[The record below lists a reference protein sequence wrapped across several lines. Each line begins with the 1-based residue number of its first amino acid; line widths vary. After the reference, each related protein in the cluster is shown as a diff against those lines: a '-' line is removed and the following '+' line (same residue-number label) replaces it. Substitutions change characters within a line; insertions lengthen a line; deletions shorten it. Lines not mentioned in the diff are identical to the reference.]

1 MSSQTFIYRH
11 LLLIFSQCKEWG
23 FLLLEMFGPTLGTG
37 DYGHIT
43 IEHVSMLFRNHRSL
57 NKLSNQG
64 FEAAHKLQRQLYTK
78 ATSHDA
84 SNSTSSCKSIVVRH
98 IYKCRPSKLQSFLS
112 PWPVEN
118 NINVPGHSVFIW
130 VLFMVFLT
138 LKSVDIYTKINI
150 IYIMFAF
157 LFASFSLIV

>member
-1 MSSQTFIYRH
+1 MRIASANCSFIML
-11 LLLIFSQCKEWG
+11 LLLILSQCKEWG

-84 SNSTSSCKSIVVRH
+84 SVSTSSCKFIVVRY
-98 IYKCRPSKLQSFLS
+98 YKCQPTKLQPFWS
-112 PWPVEN
+112 PWPVGN
-118 NINVPGHSVFIW
+118 NFSITVLQQRWPIW
-130 VLFMVFLT
+130 
-138 LKSVDIYTKINI
+138 KPCI
-150 IYIMFAF
+150 
-157 LFASFSLIV
+157 

>member
-1 MSSQTFIYRH
+1 MIASANCLFTMHIS
-11 LLLIFSQCKEWG
+11 LIVSQCKEWG

-43 IEHVSMLFRNHRSL
+43 IEHVSMLFRKHRSL

-84 SNSTSSCKSIVVRH
+84 SDSTSSCKFIVVTCR
-98 IYKCRPSKLQSFLS
+98 YFKCHP
-112 PWPVEN
+112 
-118 NINVPGHSVFIW
+118 
-130 VLFMVFLT
+130 T
-138 LKSVDIYTKINI
+138 
-150 IYIMFAF
+150 
-157 LFASFSLIV
+157 